1 LTIDHQAAD
10 YLPQVFG
17 RNRGAMKQRWI
28 TVLCLLGAV
37 ASYAFGA
44 MVGVIAFVA
53 AGMFLESLFWFR
65 VFRRRRSRKA

>member
-1 LTIDHQAAD
+1 
-10 YLPQVFG
+10 
-17 RNRGAMKQRWI
+17 MKQRWI

-44 MVGVIAFVA
+44 MVGVIAFIA